1 MRHPTNSKLGLTTR
15 SARRLL
21 IASGALGG
29 LCCVNDL
36 AHGAI
41 GWALPGGLAVLVA
54 AISLAIGPR
63 PTREEVS
70 PDDTPSD

>member
-1 MRHPTNSKLGLTTR
+1 MRHPTNSKLGLTAPA
-15 SARRLL
+15 ARRLL

-41 GWALPGGLAVLVA
+41 GWALPGGLAVIVA

-63 PTREEVS
+63 QKEEVS
-70 PDDTPSD
+70 PHDTPSN